1 MDTFTFPVKQNVHCI
16 FTPQEAHKLIDCLL
30 VIANDADGIRPDQD
44 FADTM
49 ATALIRQ
56 LRELG
61 LPLS

>member
-1 MDTFTFPVKQNVHCI
+1 
-16 FTPQEAHKLIDCLL
+16 LIDCLL

>member
-1 MDTFTFPVKQNVHCI
+1 MDTFTFPVKQNGHCI

-30 VIANDADGIRPDQD
+30 VIAGDADGIRPDQD